1 MLLNYKKQFAELL
14 KKTGLAFS
22 LDEIIWLIEI
32 VPSNIQWDL
41 WFPCF
46 RLAKDLKMAP
56 NQIAQSFVE
65 KIGDDRVIAVW
76 PYVNFVISTNEFS
89 KELIWEINEKKTDFG
104 KMESNGQEVVLEWW
118 QPNTHKAFHIGH
130 LRNALVGN
138 GIAAC
143 MTWAGYKVHGVSY
156 PGDIWAHVA
165 KWIWYFINFTDQK
178 FPTED
183 FGVWAGKLYSEA
195 TTKVDENPDEYKAQI
210 QKLQKDL
217 EDGDP
222 KLVEIWLDSRERCLQ
237 NFREIFAELD
247 CPIEKW
253 YFEKD
258 VEKPWIQRVKD
269 MLDKWIAQIGEWW
282 AIIIDLEKYDLWVFL
297 LLKSTWASLYST
309 KDIGLAYQKK
319 ADFPNY
325 SQSLY
330 IVWSEQEHHFQQLFK
345 TLEIIWFP
353 YEALHHISYWLVDLK
368 DGKMSSRAGNVILYT
383 ELRDKLLAEAEKMM
397 EWRNIPAE
405 KKSQIA
411 KSVAFAAMKFDMLL
425 PDAGKK
431 ILFDSQAALSFEW
444 ETGPYLQYTHARCC
458 SLLKKWNLDIS
469 NIDYSD
475 FDDQEKWILIHLAQ
489 FQDFI
494 LKAAKEYRPNY
505 VARYLLDLSKLFNSY
520 YNTTSKKLVESNSWL
535 ALVNSV
541 KQVLANGLSILGID
555 APEEM

>member
-14 KKTGLAFS
+14 KRTKLAFS

-41 WFPCF
+41 GFPCF

-65 KIGDDRVIAVW
+65 KIGDDRVIVVW
-76 PYVNFVISTNEFS
+76 PYVNFQIPTNEFS
-89 KELIWEINEKKTDFG
+89 SELIWEINSKKADFG
-104 KMESNGQEVVLEWW
+104 KMEPNGQEVVLEWW

-156 PGDIWAHVA
+156 PWDIWAHVA

-217 EDGDP
+217 EDWNP
-222 KLVEIWLDSRERCLQ
+222 KLVEIWMESRERCLQ
-237 NFREIFAELD
+237 DFREIFAELD
-247 CPIEKW
+247 CPIEKR

-258 VEKPWIQRVKD
+258 VEKPWIQKVKD

-282 AIIIDLEKYDLWVFL
+282 AIIIDLEMYDLWVFL

-353 YEALHHISYWLVDLK
+353 YEQLHHISYWLVDLK

-458 SLLKKWNLDIS
+458 SLLKKWNLDVS

-475 FDDQEKWILIHLAQ
+475 FDEQEKWILIHLAQ

-535 ALVNSV
+535 SLVVSV
-541 KQVLANGLSILGID
+541 KQVLANGLSILWID

>member
-1 MLLNYKKQFAELL
+1 MLISYKTEFAKLL
-14 KKTGLAFS
+14 KKNDIDLS
-22 LDEIIWLIEI
+22 IDEIVWLIEI

-65 KIGDDRVIAVW
+65 KINDDKVIAVW
-76 PYVNFVISTNEFS
+76 PYVNFIIPTNEFS
-89 KELIWEINEKKTDFG
+89 AHLIWEIDAKKSDFG
-104 KMESNGQEVVLEWW
+104 KMESNWEEVVLEWW
-118 QPNTHKAFHIGH
+118 QPNTHKAFHIWH
-130 LRNALVGN
+130 LRNALIWN
-138 GIAAC
+138 GIATC
-143 MTWAGYKVHGVSY
+143 MERAGYKVHCVSY

-178 FPTED
+178 YPDTD
-183 FGVWAGKLYSEA
+183 FGIRAGKLYSLA
-195 TTKVDENPDEYKAQI
+195 TAKVDENPDEYKAQI

-217 EDGDP
+217 EDWDP
-222 KLVEIWLDSRERCLQ
+222 KLVEIWQESREFCLQ
-237 NFREIFAELD
+237 DFKEIFAELK

-258 VEKPWIQRVKD
+258 VEKPWIQIVKK
-269 MLDKWIAQIGEWW
+269 MLDDWIAQIGEWW
-282 AIIIDLEKYDLWVFL
+282 AIIIDLEKYDLWIFL

-309 KDIGLAYQKK
+309 KDIWLAYQKK

-330 IVWSEQEHHFQQLFK
+330 IVGSEQEHHFQQLFK
-345 TLEIIWFP
+345 TLELIWFP
-353 YEALHHISYWLVDLK
+353 YEQLHHISYWLVDLK
-368 DGKMSSRAGNVILYT
+368 DGKMSSRAWNVILYT
-383 ELRDKLLAEAEKMM
+383 ELRDKLLAESEKMM
-397 EWRNIPAE
+397 EWRNISDD
-405 KKSQIA
+405 KKSEIA
-411 KSVAFAAMKFDMLL
+411 RSVAFAAMKFDMLL

-431 ILFDSQAALSFEW
+431 ILFDPEAALSFEW
-444 ETGPYLQYTHARCC
+444 ETWPYLQYTHARCC

-475 FDDQEKWILIHLAQ
+475 FDEQEKWILIHLAQ
-489 FQDFI
+489 FQNFI

-505 VARYLLDLSKLFNSY
+505 VARFLLDLSKLFNSY
-520 YNTTSKKLVESNSWL
+520 YNTTSKKLVENNSSL

-541 KQVLANGLSILGID
+541 KQVLANGLSILWID